1 MRVRAGVRTGTV
13 TRVNRGTRGAET
25 KSCLLLSSL
34 PEFRRT
40 LLQGGTEGRA
50 LRVRVVVRKAQG
62 LVLYKSS
69 SPLSL
74 EV

>member
-1 MRVRAGVRTGTV
+1 MRAGVRAGTV

-25 KSCLLLSSL
+25 KSYSLLSGL

-40 LLQGGTEGRA
+40 LLRGGTEGRA
-50 LRVRVVVRKAQG
+50 LRVRVVVHKARG

-69 SPLSL
+69 SLLSL